1 MIAEDSIRPFLKK
14 GGSQL
19 VSILFTVLL
28 VLAFLV
34 SVTML
39 IQRRK
44 KAGITG
50 LKTALTSICFY
61 LIAAIN
67 LLAYWFFGFL
77 GLVSWSMTVMLL
89 LLGAYFTKYMAV
101 SER

>member
-67 LLAYWFFGFL
+67 LLAYWFGFL